1 MSTELVRQLILLR
14 PALVA
19 SMAITL
25 AVYLILLLCIR
36 RLRVQGQGTR
46 VAGLFV
52 GIEGRGALHL
62 GVSWLKFAFLTACL
76 LLARPAQ
83 EVHYLL
89 LIGLSLLALLMGF
102 SPNAL
107 LTEAVGGGLL
117 LAGLAVGSTL
127 LRYLTQIRRDA
138 SILAAYWMLAVFLIL
153 CAAVVFLREVAAV
166 SGERKHFD
174 ENGDTE

>member
-14 PALVA
+14 PALVVA
-19 SMAITL
+19 VAMTL

-36 RLRVQGQGTR
+36 RLKVQGRGTR
-46 VAGLFV
+46 LAGLFV
-52 GIEGRGALHL
+52 GLEGRGALHL
-62 GVSWLKFAFLTACL
+62 GTAWLKFAFLSACL
-76 LLARPAQ
+76 LLARPVQ
-83 EVHYLL
+83 ETHYLL
-89 LIGLSLLALLMGF
+89 LIALTALALLLGF
-102 SPNAL
+102 SLSAV
-107 LTEAVGGGLL
+107 LTEVVGGGLL
-117 LAGLAVGSTL
+117 LAGLVVCSTL
-127 LRYLTQIRRDA
+127 QRYLTQIRRDS